1 MLYINILKVFKPTES
16 YKTIEKT
23 CISILKNVAK
33 HFFLQIKY

>member
-23 CISILKNVAK
+23 RISILKNVAK
-33 HFFLQIKY
+33 HFCLQIKY